1 MRRFPL
7 ALCLIAGI
15 LCFTALTYAA
25 VPRIINYQ
33 GKFTDKDDNP
43 LSGNYLVTFRFYDVA
58 AGGQAIWEE
67 GHILTLNNGMFNALL
82 GSIKPLD
89 IDFNKDLWLGVE
101 IASDGEMNPRIKLT
115 SSAYAMNA
123 QTIDMLE
130 SNQLVRNDVDS
141 IMSGSLTLKKDLVLK
156 GNLQGPSRIVM
167 TDVQGREY
175 YLWMDNSGNLR
186 LKQGLPGSDKDGS
199 VVAREASGA
208 TSGGFIQT
216 ITLILLIVAVLI
228 LGLLL
233 YSTKKK

>member
-1 MRRFPL
+1 MKKFR
-7 ALCLIAGI
+7 LIMFIVVGI
-15 LCFTALTYAA
+15 LCVTALTYAA
-25 VPRIINYQ
+25 IPRVINYQ

-58 AGGQAIWEE
+58 TGGQAIWEE
-67 GHILTLNNGMFNALL
+67 GHILTLKNGIFNALL
-82 GSIKPLD
+82 GSIKSLD
-89 IDFNKDLWLGVE
+89 IDFNKDLWLGIE

-130 SNQLVRNDVDS
+130 SNQLVRNDIDS
-141 IMSGSLTLKKDLVLK
+141 VMSGALTLRKDLILR
-156 GNLQGPSRIVM
+156 GNTTGPSRIVM
-167 TDVQGREY
+167 TDAQGREY

-186 LKQGLPGSDKDGS
+186 LKQGLPGSDKDGA
-199 VVAREASGA
+199 VITREGSGA
-208 TSGGFIQT
+208 GPAGFIQN
-216 ITLILLIVAVLI
+216 ITLILLIVAVSI